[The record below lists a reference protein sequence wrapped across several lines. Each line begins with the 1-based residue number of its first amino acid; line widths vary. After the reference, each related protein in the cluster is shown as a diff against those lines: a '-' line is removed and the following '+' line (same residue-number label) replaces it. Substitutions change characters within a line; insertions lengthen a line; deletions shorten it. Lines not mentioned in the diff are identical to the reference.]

1 MGPLSSKTAYHEF
14 LAGCIHKPINALVKP
29 NAAFVELKFSFGKL
43 GEIFHYRVR
52 RSWILEGKK
61 VKESVRIWDGDDRT
75 GKLTT
80 LYSGYTNL
88 KYWVEDNDA
97 NDVDVERVAPCT
109 LFHYDRGHSSGQW
122 FDATDVGRYYT
133 RDALRGL
140 DNRADSIYV
149 APGYKCTLW
158 RDYAAGDSRTFHP
171 GLHLHHDL
179 RYAHLDDRASAVL
192 VERLDASGEE
202 RGCYPATGK
211 LMIFPGNSE
220 DVSHRIS
227 VYANGDVYDG
237 YEKHTKRRGW
247 TSISNLA
254 YAVKGRR
261 ALKLAAK
268 WAHNGGTYA
277 RPEFSCAE
285 NVVSL
290 GGTVKRSRPFLS
302 KQHQVSTIAY
312 LPAGC
317 RPTGGSLD
325 FTVRSGSSTGI
336 SHIMIHTDG
345 KVEFHGVWGH
355 NWLSLHGITF
365 TFGA

>member
-1 MGPLSSKTAYHEF
+1 MTIVPGA
-14 LAGCIHKPINALVKP
+14 
-29 NAAFVELKFSFGKL
+29 
-43 GEIFHYRVR
+43 R
-52 RSWILEGKK
+52 R
-61 VKESVRIWDGDDRT
+61 RCT
-75 GKLTT
+75 G
-80 LYSGYTNL
+80 GYTNL
-88 KYWVEDNDA
+88 KYWLPDNDA

-122 FDATDVGRYYT
+122 FDATEVGRYYT

-254 YAVKGRR
+254 LRRQRTKGAQTRGQMGTQRWHLRSTRIFMRR
-261 ALKLAAK
+261 KCCQPGWNGEAFPAL
-268 WAHNGGTYA
+268 
-277 RPEFSCAE
+277 S
-285 NVVSL
+285 
-290 GGTVKRSRPFLS
+290 
-302 KQHQVSTIAY
+302 
-312 LPAGC
+312 
-317 RPTGGSLD
+317 
-325 FTVRSGSSTGI
+325 
-336 SHIMIHTDG
+336 
-345 KVEFHGVWGH
+345 
-355 NWLSLHGITF
+355 
-365 TFGA
+365 